1 MSWRW
6 LNVSTVGTSHVDGGT
21 PCQDDCLVDVI
32 SGAAGEI
39 LIAIASDGAGSA
51 AHAENGSAL
60 ACESL
65 YAAVAEW
72 AAAGGAVDD
81 LTREAI
87 EAWILRLRTAIEHRA
102 AEMDAGVRDFACT
115 LVAAIVGERAAAFLQ
130 IGDGAIVVG
139 TDDVCEVVFWP
150 DSGEY
155 ANMTFFTTDDDWQK
169 HVRFEV
175 RKAAFDDIALM
186 TDGLQRLA
194 LHYDTRTPHA
204 PFFAP
209 MFGALQKAAA
219 GFAADLEPALV
230 SFLGSTAVNERT
242 DDDKTLVLA
251 TRRAA
256 EEAHGDR

>member
-6 LNVSTVGTSHVDGGT
+6 LNASIAGTSHADGGI

-32 SGAAGEI
+32 SGTSGEV
-39 LIAIASDGAGSA
+39 LIAITSDGAGSA
-51 AHAENGSAL
+51 AHAEDGSAL

-65 YAAVAEW
+65 YRAVADW
-72 AAAGGAVDD
+72 AATGGPIDD
-81 LTREAI
+81 LTREKV
-87 EAWILRLRTAIEHRA
+87 EAWILCLRTAIEQRA
-102 AEMDAGVRDFACT
+102 NETDASVRDFACT
-115 LVAAIVGERAAAFLQ
+115 LVAAIVSEHVAAFLQ

-139 TDDVCEVVFWP
+139 KDDVCEVVFWP
-150 DSGEY
+150 DTGEY

-169 HVRFEV
+169 HVLFEI
-175 RKAAFDDIALM
+175 RNAQFDDIALM

-194 LHYDTRTPHA
+194 LHYDSRTPHV

-219 GFAADLEPALV
+219 GFAVDFEPALV
-230 SFLGSTAVNERT
+230 SFLGSAAVNERT